1 MLINTGNISRKVLSK
16 VLRSFDKNFERLQK
30 RLYLKGLDA
39 EKQYRIEGKNQI
51 KYGGDELM
59 YTGMV
64 IEKKTLCP
72 SGTDYSSEV
81 FYLQEE

>member
-1 MLINTGNISRKVLSK
+1 
-16 VLRSFDKNFERLQK
+16 
-30 RLYLKGLDA
+30 
-39 EKQYRIEGKNQI
+39 
-51 KYGGDELM
+51 M